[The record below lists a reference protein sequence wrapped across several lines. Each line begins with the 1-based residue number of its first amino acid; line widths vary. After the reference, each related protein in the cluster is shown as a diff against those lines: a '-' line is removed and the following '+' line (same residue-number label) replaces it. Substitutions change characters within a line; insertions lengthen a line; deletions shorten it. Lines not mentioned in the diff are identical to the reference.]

1 MSVRITCITESV
13 IANLDLHT
21 YMHTYIHTYKHA
33 CIHSYTHIY
42 IYIYIY
48 IYITY
53 NNIIFISLKG
63 LLQIAMGLIGVTTPT
78 K

>member
-1 MSVRITCITESV
+1 MCYELSINNT
-13 IANLDLHT
+13 LKDHT
-21 YMHTYIHTYKHA
+21 RET
-33 CIHSYTHIY
+33 SYALELFY
-42 IYIYIY
+42 N
-48 IYITY
+48 